1 MFQALT
7 QGSTV
12 SVLYKNIPKVVDGR
26 VVSVNTHMP
35 VYNPQQPLSM
45 MNGPVT
51 DITVQVADE
60 TIPFAGL
67 PANGIVANFPEK
79 NLFLS
84 TDKTA
89 VSREVDM
96 VVDSIRQDLKAVP
109 DKQRMLQGYEAL
121 ALELNPEK
129 RKDAEQARELAI
141 LRSEMADLKEF
152 IRVSLGT
159 KPKED
164 Q

>member
-79 NLFLS
+79 EPAMCVRCHTRDNNEY
-84 TDKTA
+84 D
-89 VSREVDM
+89 
-96 VVDSIRQDLKAVP
+96 
-109 DKQRMLQGYEAL
+109 Y
-121 ALELNPEK
+121 
-129 RKDAEQARELAI
+129 
-141 LRSEMADLKEF
+141 
-152 IRVSLGT
+152 
-159 KPKED
+159 
-164 Q
+164 

>member
-1 MFQALT
+1 MTGSAVRSSLRHRLPLPHKLTKNQSKMFQALT

-12 SVLYKNIPKVVDGR
+12 SILYKNIPKVADGR
-26 VVSVNTHMP
+26 VISVNTHMP

-89 VSREVDM
+89 IVREVEM
-96 VVDSIRQDLKAVP
+96 TADSFRQDLKAVP
-109 DKQRMLQGYEAL
+109 
-121 ALELNPEK
+121 
-129 RKDAEQARELAI
+129 
-141 LRSEMADLKEF
+141 
-152 IRVSLGT
+152 
-159 KPKED
+159 
-164 Q
+164 